1 MKIISFISTILIS
14 LGLISVTKHLI
25 DNNNG
30 KNEVCALSELQ

>member
-30 KNEVCALSELQ
+30 KKEVCVLSELQ